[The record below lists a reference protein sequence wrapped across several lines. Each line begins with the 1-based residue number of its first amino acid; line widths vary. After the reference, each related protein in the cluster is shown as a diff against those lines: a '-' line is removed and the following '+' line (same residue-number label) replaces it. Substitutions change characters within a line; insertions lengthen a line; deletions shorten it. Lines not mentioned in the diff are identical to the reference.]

1 MFPIEEGETVLW
13 SGRPQR
19 YHRRFRDYYWWVVL
33 AVLAFGGSFVIAW
46 FDVLNAAF
54 YAWIIVL
61 ALVAGFAVERP
72 KERRALL
79 AITTYFVT
87 DRRLVFVA
95 HGGSGSEF
103 RWVPLAALRAPRVHD
118 LGDGLGTIDFR
129 PTWWEW
135 VKDQEYRPRPA
146 WHPMLPE
153 LVAVR
158 DAAQL
163 ADLIARNA
171 ARPSHVG

>member
-1 MFPIEEGETVLW
+1 MYPIEEGETVLW

-33 AVLAFGGSFVIAW
+33 AVLVVGGSFVIAVL
-46 FDVLNAAF
+46 DVLDVAL
-54 YAWIIVL
+54 YPWVIVI

-79 AITTYFVT
+79 AVTTYFVT

-103 RWVPLAALRAPRVHD
+103 RSAALAGLRPPRVHA

-146 WHPMLPE
+146 WHPFLPE

-158 DAAQL
+158 DAQQL
-163 ADLIARNA
+163 ADLIERNA
-171 ARPSHVG
+171 ARRSFVG